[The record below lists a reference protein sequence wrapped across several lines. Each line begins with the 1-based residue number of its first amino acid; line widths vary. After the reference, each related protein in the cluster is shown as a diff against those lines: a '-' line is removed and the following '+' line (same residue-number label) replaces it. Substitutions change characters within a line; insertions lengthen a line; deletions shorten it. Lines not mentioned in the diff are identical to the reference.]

1 MVRYKTIP
9 SSETLHEFL
18 TYLPETGE
26 LVWKPRG
33 IQGWDTRYAGKIAG
47 HTLITRSGKAYIT
60 IMFHGRPMLAHRA
73 ILVMHGIAVP
83 ETHQIDHE
91 DGDGTNNRLGNMKV
105 VTNLGNSRNKRMN
118 SRNKSGYPGV
128 YLNRRRTRWIARNVK
143 GSFDT
148 AEDAYVARQKWQT
161 DNGYHP
167 NHGAIRPL

>member
-73 ILVMHGIAVP
+73 ILVM
-83 ETHQIDHE
+83 
-91 DGDGTNNRLGNMKV
+91 
-105 VTNLGNSRNKRMN
+105 N